1 MILSSVFVWGAPYLD
16 TVILHKDEED
26 LAPNSRESVD
36 SLCRATDAMTGVCH
50 RFKARRL
57 RRESALVL
65 NIVVVMV
72 DRLHDIA
79 LSVVNRDRS
88 AD

>member
-1 MILSSVFVWGAPYLD
+1 MILSSVYVWGAPYLD

-26 LAPNSRESVD
+26 VAPNSRESVD
-36 SLCRATDAMTGVCH
+36 SLCLAADAMTGLCH
-50 RFKARRL
+50 RFKAHRL
-57 RRESALVL
+57 RRESTLVL

-79 LSVVNRDRS
+79 FSVINRDRS